1 LADAYLGKPAG
12 SYKTAFDSRL
22 EYIEGQLERHDIE
35 KVVMLTPK
43 FCDSHMLRTSA
54 IRDRLEATGRDCL
67 ELTYEHSIVDEG
79 QLRLRVQSFFD

>member
-1 LADAYLGKPAG
+1 MADAYLGKPAG